1 MSREWIAR
9 AGCREVPPEVFF
21 PVAVAGPAFERQVA
35 AAKAVCAGCPVRSEC
50 LAWALADGALA
61 DGIAGGLTAE
71 ERRGLAGCA
80 KAGRVGLPPA
90 ASARERACAGRAA
103 IRAGRRAPEV
113 AAEFEVTQR
122 TAERWATAVRREQA
136 SAQVDE
142 RGVA

>member
-50 LAWALADGALA
+50 LA
-61 DGIAGGLTAE
+61 
-71 ERRGLAGCA
+71 
-80 KAGRVGLPPA
+80 A